1 MRIGVVHV
9 TTEAAS
15 GPYTELITATLDK
28 AKAPG
33 TEIVHRYVQHLRRAT
48 DSAIAYPTLL
58 NKVDI
63 LTEFVRLE
71 RDGVDAVVVA
81 CSGDPGVAEARSVLN
96 IPVVGPLEATLGL
109 AIGYG
114 FKFGILTVDDRTWG
128 SNMIQMVHSYGMAS
142 RFVGIRQ
149 LHTPTAEVFTVGFQN
164 PGPVIE
170 DMKARGRELVE
181 DGAEVILIGTAGVGT
196 FATYFGFS
204 NVGNPD
210 VPVFDMTA
218 IGVKFAE
225 MRAAVTKQL
234 GVPPVSRAGWFAEFS
249 RRDQERVN
257 KLFGLDAD
265 IAGRPGA
272 VV

>member
-15 GPYTELITATLDK
+15 GPYTKLITATLDK
-28 AKAPG
+28 AKSPG

-48 DSAIAYPTLL
+48 DTAIAYPTLL

-63 LTEFVRLE
+63 VTEFSRLE
-71 RDGVDAVVVA
+71 ADGVDAVVVA
-81 CSGDPGVAEARSVLN
+81 CSGDPGVAEARSVLR

-109 AIGYG
+109 AMGYG

-128 SNMIQMVHSYGMAS
+128 SNMVQMVHAYGMAG

-149 LHTPTAEVFTVGFQN
+149 LHTPTAEVFTVGFEN
-164 PGPVIE
+164 PDPVIA
-170 DMKARGRELVE
+170 DMKARGRELVA

-204 NVGNPD
+204 NVGDPD

-225 MRAAVTKQL
+225 LRAEVTQRL
-234 GVPPVSRAGWFAEFS
+234 NVPPVSRAGWFAEFGP
-249 RRDQERVN
+249 RDQERVH
-257 KLFGLDAD
+257 KLFDTD
-265 IAGRPGA
+265 AGRAGTPGA
-272 VV
+272 GA

>member
-9 TTEAAS
+9 TTEEAS
-15 GPYTELITATLDK
+15 GPYTKLITATLDK

-33 TEIVHRYVQHLRRAT
+33 TEIVHRYVGHLRRAT
-48 DSAIAYPTLL
+48 DTAIAYPTLL

-63 LTEFVRLE
+63 VSEFVRLE
-71 RDGVDAVVVA
+71 RDGADAVLVA
-81 CSGDPGVAEARSVLN
+81 CSGDPGVAEARSVVN
-96 IPVVGPLEATLGL
+96 IPVIGPLEATLGL
-109 AIGYG
+109 AMGYG

-128 SNMIQMVHSYGMAS
+128 SNMIQMVHAYGMAS

-149 LHTPTAEVFTVGFQN
+149 LHTPTAEIFTVGFQE
-164 PGPVIE
+164 PEPVVA
-170 DMKARGRELVE
+170 DMKARGRELVA

-204 NVGNPD
+204 NVGDPD

-218 IGVKFAE
+218 IGLKFAE
-225 MRAAVTKQL
+225 LRVDLTQRL

-249 RRDQERVN
+249 ARDQERVN
-257 KLFGLDAD
+257 KLFQPE
-265 IAGRPGA
+265 AGTSGGPRAGA
-272 VV
+272 